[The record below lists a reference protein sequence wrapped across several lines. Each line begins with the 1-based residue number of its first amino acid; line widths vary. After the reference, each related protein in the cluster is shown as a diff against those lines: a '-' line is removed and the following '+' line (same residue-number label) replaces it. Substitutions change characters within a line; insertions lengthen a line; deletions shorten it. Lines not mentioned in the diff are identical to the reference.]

1 MSSNGDQ
8 RAGITRVDVASALV
22 LACVL
27 TLVAF
32 TAGGGDVDLPANTW
46 VEIALTVLGFGL
58 VTVVVLRGASAPA
71 WGAVTLLLFA
81 ALAGLTALSVAWS
94 VVPDKSWIE
103 AGRTAGYLGA
113 FAAAMATC
121 RLAPE
126 RWRSLIIA
134 IALTS
139 VALSGWAALAK
150 VFPASLDPQDHVGRL
165 LAPFGYWN
173 ATGLMAALGL
183 APCLWLG
190 AREEGSA
197 AQRAAAVPAIALLIS
212 VVVLSYSRSALLAA
226 VIGVAIWFAAVP
238 GRLRGVLVLGLGG
251 LGAIV
256 IAGWA
261 LGEVAFTDDQITL
274 PIRASEGH
282 TFGVILVVVFA
293 ALAVIAYLV
302 LSRADHVSLS
312 AATRRRIG
320 TVLICLLALV
330 PIAAVGKAAV
340 SARGLTGE
348 VSHVWSDL
356 TTAKSVGDNPGRLVD
371 LANSRPSYWREGL
384 TVGEHAL
391 LAGVGADGFGT
402 AQYRYTDDTAI
413 AADAHSYVIQT
424 FADLGLIGLALSFG
438 LLIAWS
444 IASARPLRR
453 RRGHHRDRAGE
464 DDVDAFCAERAGMW
478 SLLCAVVAFGVGS
491 TVDWTWFYPGVAVP
505 ALVCAGW
512 LAARGPLDQRVGVRP
527 RGAESAAAVV
537 PRLAATALAAVA
549 VLIAWAIWQ
558 PLRSIDADNAAT
570 TALIQGNGSAALADA
585 NSAAASDPV
594 AVLPLWELSDVYSD
608 LGEPERA
615 RAEALN
621 AVNLQPENP
630 QSWGFLGA
638 FYLSA
643 HEPRPALSALERA
656 HALDLSDPII
666 SQELANARAGA

>member
-1 MSSNGDQ
+1 MDAACALALA
-8 RAGITRVDVASALV
+8 AG
-22 LACVL
+22 L

-32 TAGGGDVDLPANTW
+32 TTGGGDIDLAANTW
-46 VEIALTVLGFGL
+46 VEVALVLLGFGL
-58 VTVVVLRGASAPA
+58 VIVAVLRGAPAPA
-71 WGAVTLLLFA
+71 WGGVTLLLFA
-81 ALAGLTALSVAWS
+81 ALAGFTALSVAWS
-94 VVPDKSWIE
+94 IVPDKSWIE
-103 AGRTAGYLGA
+103 AGRTLGYLGA
-113 FAAAMATC
+113 FTAAMATC

-126 RWRSLIIA
+126 RWRAVVGA
-134 IALTS
+134 IAVAS
-139 VALSGWAALAK
+139 VAVSAWAALAK
-150 VFPASLDPQDHVGRL
+150 VFPATLDPQDHVGRL

-173 ATGLMAALGL
+173 ATGLMAALGV

-190 AREEGSA
+190 ARDEGSVG
-197 AQRAAAVPAIALLIS
+197 QRVAAVPAIALLIS

-238 GRLRGVLVLGLGG
+238 GRLRGVLVLSLGG
-251 LGAIV
+251 VGAIV

-261 LGEVAFTDDQITL
+261 LREVAFTQDQIGLAVRT
-274 PIRASEGH
+274 SEGH
-282 TFGVILVVVFA
+282 TFGVVMVVVLA
-293 ALAVIAYLV
+293 ALTVLAYLV
-302 LSRADHVSLS
+302 LSHAQRLAVRAD
-312 AATRRRIG
+312 ARRRIG

-356 TTAKSVGDNPGRLVD
+356 TTAQSVGDNPGRLVD

-402 AQYRYTDDTAI
+402 AQYRYTDDTAP

-424 FADLGLIGLALSFG
+424 FADLGLIGVALSLG
-438 LLIAWS
+438 LVIAWL

-453 RRGHHRDRAGE
+453 RRGFHQDGAGGA
-464 DDVDAFCAERAGMW
+464 DVDATSAERAGMW
-478 SLLCAVVAFGVGS
+478 ALLCAVVAFGVGS

-512 LAARGPLDQRVGVRP
+512 LAARGPLDQRVGVRR
-527 RGAESAAAVV
+527 RGSRPAAGVV

-549 VLIAWAIWQ
+549 ILVAWAVWQ

-585 NSAAASDPV
+585 TSAAASDPV
-594 AVLPLWELSDVYSD
+594 AVLPLWELSDVYAD
-608 LGEPERA
+608 LGDPGRA
-615 RAEALN
+615 RAEALD
-621 AVNLQPENP
+621 AVKLQPQNP

-638 FYLSA
+638 FYLSV
-643 HEPRPALSALERA
+643 HELRPALSALERA

-666 SQELANARAGA
+666 SQDLATARAET